1 MDKKIELQVI
11 NITNSQAQIGAF
23 AMLLGEVDG
32 ERQLPIIIGPA
43 EAQATALYLK
53 GIKMPRP
60 LTHDLFIT
68 ALTVLGASLIR
79 VLIYK
84 AKDGIFYSYVYLK
97 RDEEI
102 IRIDARTSDA
112 IALAVRADYHCPILI
127 YESILEQECL
137 HISEEK
143 RVGSEES
150 DTDEG
155 SEEEHRSSAPTPFSL
170 EETLQQA
177 IKDEN
182 YELAA
187 QIRDQINSRNKNQ

>member
-11 NITNSQAQIGAF
+11 NITNSQAQVGAF

-60 LTHDLFIT
+60 LTHDF
-68 ALTVLGASLIR
+68 
-79 VLIYK
+79 
-84 AKDGIFYSYVYLK
+84 FYSYVYLK

>member
-11 NITNSQAQIGAF
+11 NITNSQAQVGAF

-155 SEEEHRSSAPTPFSL
+155 SEEEHRPSAPTPFSL